1 MQAEHAQQ
9 EREER
14 KRRQDERRRWREEL
28 EKEDQQETAE
38 LGMRAEGKWIEIR
51 KIAAKEVYEELVRR
65 RFKLKQEEDK
75 INQAMTKM
83 KGELSPKEREFWWKV
98 AHKRIQTNHKLHA
111 WRISAQGRMPNACPG
126 CKRELETTAHYK

>member
-1 MQAEHAQQ
+1 MTPDQGPIYCEEMENQIQKRKQQMQAEHAQQ

-51 KIAAKEVYEELVRR
+51 KIAAKEAYEELVRR

-75 INQAMTKM
+75 INQAMT
-83 KGELSPKEREFWWKV
+83 R
-98 AHKRIQTNHKLHA
+98 
-111 WRISAQGRMPNACPG
+111 
-126 CKRELETTAHYK
+126 